1 MVATPHF
8 AVQKRW
14 KNQIFNLSYSEG
26 YNAPTAS
33 TSFVSGGTINTVNDD
48 LEAEKAK
55 MWDFST
61 WFIDENQI

>member
-8 AVQKRW
+8 AVQK
-14 KNQIFNLSYSEG
+14 KMEKSNFNLSYSEG

-55 MWDFST
+55 MWISVYMVY
-61 WFIDENQI
+61 